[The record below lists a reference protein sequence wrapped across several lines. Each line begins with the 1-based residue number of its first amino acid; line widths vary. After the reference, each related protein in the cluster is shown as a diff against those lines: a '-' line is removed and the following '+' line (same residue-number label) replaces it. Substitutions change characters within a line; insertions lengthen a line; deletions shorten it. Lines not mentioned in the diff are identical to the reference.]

1 MAFLVPFVAALRPGE
16 PQALLKAGGLPSGI
30 ATAGSRRSVLSVGA
44 AAAVGALWKGDHAS
58 AAATDGIIGEPV
70 VSGGPLPLTVGLGTG
85 PPYVQKDVELA
96 IDAGYRLFDTAQEC
110 TPLPSSHTALA
121 ACHA

>member
-1 MAFLVPFVAALRPGE
+1 MHARRYLTYIAREEEATIAHRI
-16 PQALLKAGGLPSGI
+16 QTAHLKNRKRTKRTHEDPHRI
-30 ATAGSRRSVLSVGA
+30 A
-44 AAAVGALWKGDHAS
+44 AAATAKA